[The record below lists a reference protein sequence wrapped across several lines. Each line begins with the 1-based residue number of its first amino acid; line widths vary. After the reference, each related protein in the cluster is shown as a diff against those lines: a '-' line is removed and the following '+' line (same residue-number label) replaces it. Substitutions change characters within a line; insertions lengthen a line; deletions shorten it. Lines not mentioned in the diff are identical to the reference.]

1 MKSLLI
7 FIICFSIISC
17 NQKNGKIEKL
27 SKLDSVFQS
36 QNFDTTAI
44 YSEPCCLQY
53 KGRPLLTIGQSVKLL
68 DTSFSFR
75 TDPNGSYSTYSNII
89 TDYLSTDDYYS
100 AEFSTSSLSGIIF
113 ISADKKGRI
122 FDCHLIGL

>member
-100 AEFSTSSLSGIIF
+100 AEFSIATIWHNIYLSRQKRTNI
-113 ISADKKGRI
+113 
-122 FDCHLIGL
+122 